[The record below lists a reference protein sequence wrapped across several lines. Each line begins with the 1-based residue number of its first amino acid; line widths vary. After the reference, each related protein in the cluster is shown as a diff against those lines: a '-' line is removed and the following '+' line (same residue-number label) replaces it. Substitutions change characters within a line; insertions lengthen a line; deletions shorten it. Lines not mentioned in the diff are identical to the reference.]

1 MINSIYKYIFTIN
14 LVCVYAH
21 VPPELFHC
29 STPNKMSSGNGNSFQ
44 ILLEAEQKAS
54 ELVNEARQCK
64 KNNNNN
70 YNNELI

>member
-1 MINSIYKYIFTIN
+1 
-14 LVCVYAH
+14 
-21 VPPELFHC
+21 
-29 STPNKMSSGNGNSFQ
+29 MSSGNGNSFQ